1 MTERLGLELFLE
13 SGELCPVVGD
23 ENSEQTCRLGGTGV
37 LADQVLAA
45 RRFEETLTC
54 LVCLVERSAVRWPV
68 TGVTANNI
76 R

>member
-1 MTERLGLELFLE
+1 MTERLALELFLE
-13 SGELCPVVGD
+13 SGELRPVGGD
-23 ENSEQTCRLGGTGV
+23 ENSEQTSRLGGTGV

-54 LVCLVERSAVRWPV
+54 LVERSAVRWPV

>member
-54 LVCLVERSAVRWPV
+54 LVERSAVRWPV